1 MCPATSETKI
11 GQRIC
16 QTYEDEDHGI
26 VLAYPDNWYI
36 RADENAVFVFSDESI
51 SRVTR
56 YEEGAALF
64 ISTDT
69 RLADLVAVV
78 ISVMLQADEDIFGD
92 TLADITNSI
101 TLTLLPDAADSE
113 R

>member
-1 MCPATSETKI
+1 LT
-11 GQRIC
+11 
-16 QTYEDEDHGI
+16 
-26 VLAYPDNWYI
+26 
-36 RADENAVFVFSDESI
+36 
-51 SRVTR
+51 
-56 YEEGAALF
+56 
-64 ISTDT
+64 STDT